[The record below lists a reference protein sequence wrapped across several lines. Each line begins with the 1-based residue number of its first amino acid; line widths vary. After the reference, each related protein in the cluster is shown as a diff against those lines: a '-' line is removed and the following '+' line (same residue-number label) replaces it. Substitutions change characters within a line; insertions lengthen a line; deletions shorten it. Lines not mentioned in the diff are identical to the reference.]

1 MQAIKLGQLELLMFL
16 FIGLTLLVLLGL
28 AIYISTAQRR
38 KRQAALQP
46 RPQPAQAP
54 RPEPES
60 EASLPSSYTRAQPSL
75 SLFHDPQGGSIR
87 VEIEGVVYSTMAD
100 VADPD
105 LKRKI
110 IGLTMEL
117 IQFVGVLKAQQPS
130 LVSMDKTQTWREDL
144 RSGSQ
149 AARAQAEST
158 RTVFA
163 QASPEPRVAPDVEE
177 RFLADLAAGG
187 QGQPA
192 VQKPSMMRSIQ
203 HSLRPKSIPSEGAQG
218 FVQDIEEIV
227 QGRVRETPGLFPG
240 GLHVQTGLDKRVVF
254 VFDGQ
259 EYASVDEIPS
269 QMAQDVIHTA
279 IREWEART

>member
-46 RPQPAQAP
+46 RPQPAQATKP
-54 RPEPES
+54 DTETP
-60 EASLPSSYTRAQPSL
+60 LPSSYTRVQPSL
-75 SLFHDPQGGSIR
+75 SLFHDPEGGGIR
-87 VEIEGVVYSTMAD
+87 VEIDGVVYSTMAD

-110 IGLTMEL
+110 VGLAMEL

-149 AARAQAEST
+149 AAKAQAEST
-158 RTVFA
+158 RIAPA

-177 RFLADLAAGG
+177 RFLTELAGGG

-203 HSLRPKSIPSEGAQG
+203 RSLRPKPIPSEGTQG
-218 FVQDIEEIV
+218 FVEDIEEIV
-227 QGRVRETPGLFPG
+227 QERVRETAGLFPG

-269 QMAQDVIHTA
+269 QLAQDVIRTA

>member
-28 AIYISTAQRR
+28 AIYISSAQRR

-54 RPEPES
+54 KSDAETP
-60 EASLPSSYTRAQPSL
+60 LPSSYTGAQPSL

-117 IQFVGVLKAQQPS
+117 IQFVGVLKAQPPS

-203 HSLRPKSIPSEGAQG
+203 HSLRPKSIASEGAQG